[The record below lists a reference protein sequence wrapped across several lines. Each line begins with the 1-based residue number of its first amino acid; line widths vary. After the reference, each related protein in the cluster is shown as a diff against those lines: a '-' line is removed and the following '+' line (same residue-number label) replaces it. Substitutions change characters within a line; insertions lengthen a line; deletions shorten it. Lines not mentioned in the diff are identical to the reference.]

1 MFSCG
6 KAPFKLCGAPV
17 LWPSTLSQVELFKH
31 GTVGVA
37 SSALKP
43 CVCFQIDM
51 AVLPCQF
58 YYHCCLWHRL
68 CSQDTLYT
76 GSKGRQPL
84 ALLTELVSQLTVL
97 LIITKHSIFLGPKSL
112 TNKIY
117 CSQKLMNTF

>member
-17 LWPSTLSQVELFKH
+17 LWPSTLSQVEPFKH

-37 SSALKP
+37 SSALKL

-51 AVLPCQF
+51 AVLPCRF
-58 YYHCCLWHRL
+58 YYHCGLWHRL
-68 CSQDTLYT
+68 CSQGTLHT

-84 ALLTELVSQLTVL
+84 ALLTELVSQLSSVANYYKTLHL
-97 LIITKHSIFLGPKSL
+97 LRPKIL
-112 TNKIY
+112 
-117 CSQKLMNTF
+117 KLIKYTASKN